1 MFKELR
7 KKYGNFIVLLVGG
20 AIVNLPFYA
29 VWGYLPLFLKDLKAG
44 NLEVGVIYTIY
55 PLVLTFSGL
64 VGAHFSD
71 LHGRKHILVIGGLLV
86 GSSSVLLALSANWII
101 ACGALLFRAI
111 SLFYSP
117 AEITIIA
124 ESINET
130 KKATGYGIYSTIL
143 KVAAFPAP
151 LLGGMVYQG
160 LGTIGIRI
168 LFLTLGLV
176 DCFKAVL
183 YYLFLTETLE
193 NRKVYLSI
201 TKAIQESYEGL
212 KISVNLLFSRKLR
225 SLILFIFLY
234 YSAYSLISPLWV
246 LFAKEVVGLSI
257 LDWGLISSSQL
268 LLSLLLATPLAM
280 FSDRW
285 GRPNA
290 IRFSAIMAA
299 LSAFMY
305 SSFSMNLS
313 TAVIFV
319 ALNAVALLFLLPSAK
334 ALITDVTASNERA
347 KGISVL
353 SLAQTLPAVTSSI
366 GAILYDISKALPFYT
381 ATCVYLLALL
391 LSFILRF

>member
-7 KKYGNFIVLLVGG
+7 RKYGNFIVLLAGG

-29 VWGYLPLFLKDLKAG
+29 VWSYLPLFLKDLKAG
-44 NLEVGVIYTIY
+44 NLEVGMIYTIY
-55 PLVLTFSGL
+55 PLILTFSGL

-71 LHGRKHILVIGGLLV
+71 LYGRKRTLVIGGLLV
-86 GSSSVLLALSANWII
+86 GSSSVLLALSVNWVV
-101 ACGALLFRAI
+101 ACGALFFRAI

-117 AEITIIA
+117 AEITAIA

-130 KKATGYGIYSTIL
+130 KKATGYGVYSTVI
-143 KVAAFPAP
+143 KVAALPGP
-151 LLGGMVYQG
+151 LLGGIVYQG

-176 DCFKAVL
+176 DCFKAVF

-193 NRKVYLSI
+193 NRKMCLNI
-201 TKAIQESYEGL
+201 MEAIQEAYKGL
-212 KISVNLLFSRKLR
+212 KTSVSLLFSRKLR

-234 YSAYSLISPLWV
+234 YVAASLISPFWV

-285 GRPNA
+285 GRSNA
-290 IRFSAIMAA
+290 IRFSAMMAA

-305 SSFSMNLS
+305 SSFSRNLP

-319 ALNAVALLFLLPSAK
+319 ALNAVALLLLLPSAK

-347 KGISVL
+347 KGMSVL
-353 SLAQTLPAVTSSI
+353 SLAQTLPAVASSI
-366 GAILYDISKALPFYT
+366 GAILYDVSKILPFYV

-391 LSFILRF
+391 FSFILSF